1 MLGALNSMPK
11 MIFFQ
16 AHGRILGDDGGIG
29 EQTKGVGKNAK
40 HTKKK
45 SKP

>member
-1 MLGALNSMPK
+1 MLGALKSVPK
-11 MIFFQ
+11 MISFQ

-29 EQTKGVGKNAK
+29 EHDKGLGKSVKN
-40 HTKKK
+40 TTKK

>member
-1 MLGALNSMPK
+1 MPK

-16 AHGRILGDDGGIG
+16 AHGRILGDGAVGEHDKGIG
-29 EQTKGVGKNAK
+29 KNTK
-40 HTKKK
+40 HTRKK